1 MRPRD
6 LPYHELL
13 GLKARIISSMDPT
26 LLGLEGVIAL
36 ETPRTL
42 ILDVRGRRVTV
53 VKQDVVLEIELPKGG
68 KARIPGRILI
78 GSPADRAKR
87 VLRGR

>member
-13 GLKARIISSMDPT
+13 GLKARIISSMDPG
-26 LLGLEGVIAL
+26 LLGLEGVVAL
-36 ETPRTL
+36 ETTRTL
-42 ILDVRGRRVTV
+42 ILETGSKRVTV
-53 VKQDVVLEIELPKGG
+53 LKQDVVLEFELPGG
-68 KARIPGRILI
+68 GRVRVPGRILI